1 VPPLSQERRAQLASL
16 AKNTSEETRIALR
29 NIRRDANKH
38 ADGIA
43 KTMSEDDLKKLK
55 DEIQNLLKSFE
66 EKVDQNLEAKTKELT
81 TI

>member
-1 VPPLSQERRAQLASL
+1 
-16 AKNTSEETRIALR
+16 
-29 NIRRDANKH
+29 
-38 ADGIA
+38 
-43 KTMSEDDLKKLK
+43 MSEDELKKLK